1 MKKLFMVVLLAFLFI
16 ACNNENKTT
25 DGVTAEGTDTAA
37 AGTTK
42 PPVELLGDEL
52 NASSKAIWENFSKGD
67 VDAMT
72 ANFDDNGRMLWSGG
86 DSLVGKQA
94 IVDYYKGRWKL
105 IETLKFSEEIWLP
118 IKANQ
123 SPNGTAAPGKWMLSW
138 HKTDVKYKNGK
149 SLSFWVHNATHYND
163 AGKVDYIAQ
172 YMDRHPIMEAT
183 KDMMK

>member
-1 MKKLFMVVLLAFLFI
+1 MKKLFMVMLLAFLFI

-25 DGVTAEGTDTAA
+25 DAVTTESGDTVTTGTS
-37 AGTTK
+37 K

-52 NASSKAIWENFSKGD
+52 NVASKGVWENFSKGD

-72 ANFDDNGRMLWSGG
+72 ANMDDNARLNFSGG

-94 IVDYYKGRWKL
+94 IAEYYKSRWKL

-123 SPNGTAAPGKWMLSW
+123 SPNGTAATGKWMLSW
-138 HKTDVKYKNGK
+138 HKVDVKYKNGK
-149 SLSFWVHNATHYND
+149 SLSFWSHNASHFNE
-163 AGKVDYIAQ
+163 AGKIDYIAQ
-172 YMDRHPIMEAT
+172 YIDRLPIMEAT
-183 KDMMK
+183 KGMMK